1 MKIIKRELNDLSRL
15 LRAVPSTVMV
25 FFCMSVLLMNLMAN
39 KEIGLNLSWLAL
51 DCGFFLSWLSFL
63 CMDML
68 TKRFGPKAAIKLSLT
83 AVAFSAFG
91 CLVFKIIA
99 LMPGNWGE
107 YYTYGDEIVNYALNT
122 TIGGTWYVVLGS
134 MIAFIVSSIV
144 NAIINYGV
152 GCAMKTDD
160 FKAYAARSYISTMVA
175 QFVDNLIF
183 AFLISYNFF
192 GWSIL
197 QCVTC
202 AITGCIAELLCEVV
216 FSPIGFKVCQKWEE
230 DKVGEEY
237 LKEESV

>member
-1 MKIIKRELNDLSRL
+1 MKTIKRELNDLSRL

-51 DCGFFLSWLSFL
+51 DCGFCLSWMSFL

-91 CLVFKIIA
+91 CLIFKIISI
-99 LMPGNWGE
+99 MPGNWSE
-107 YYTYGDEIVNYALNT
+107 FYTYGDEIVNNALNK

-134 MIAFIVSSIV
+134 MIAFVCSAVI
-144 NAIINYGV
+144 NALINHGI
-152 GCAMKTDD
+152 GQMMKKDNFRT
-160 FKAYAARSYISTMVA
+160 YAARSYVSTVVA
-175 QFVDNLIF
+175 QFFDNLIF
-183 AFLISYNFF
+183 ALLVSHVFF
-192 GWSIL
+192 GWSMV

-202 AITGCIAELLCEVV
+202 AITGAVAELLCEVV

-237 LKEESV
+237 LKEASV